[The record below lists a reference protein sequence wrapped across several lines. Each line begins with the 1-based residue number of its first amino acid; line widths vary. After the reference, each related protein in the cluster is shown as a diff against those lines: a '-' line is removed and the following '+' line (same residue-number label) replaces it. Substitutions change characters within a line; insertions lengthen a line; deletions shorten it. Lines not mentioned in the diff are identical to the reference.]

1 MKFNLGRILDLGALG
16 RPMDPSQHAA
26 MVAVQ
31 EQVRSAFGWSADDD
45 INSSERMRAYVNNL
59 PEATQLGWDASG
71 RRNTLEG
78 LRDRLLEATQV
89 IMIGAAI
96 ERDDLRRSWPKGT
109 EFVAADGAVGACL
122 GLVEPLCVV
131 TDLDGGVHLEQ
142 AVTQRIPMVVHGHGD
157 NEFRWRHYLKVWSQ
171 DEGFPL
177 VLTHQTERTYDDMH
191 NPGGFTDGDRGV
203 CFVAWL
209 GIPIENIRLL
219 GYAEDRVGTWSGVTN
234 PERKLAKLAWMAKVL
249 DAVLPNWKNQE
260 FPPSNG

>member
-16 RPMDPSQHAA
+16 RPMDPSHAA

-31 EQVRSAFGWSADDD
+31 EQVRSAGWSRTTTSTVPNACEPM
-45 INSSERMRAYVNNL
+45 STTR
-59 PEATQLGWDASG
+59 EATNPGCEEEE
-71 RRNTLEG
+71 TLEG
-78 LRDRLLEATQV
+78 LRPVTRGDASDHD
-89 IMIGAAI
+89 GAAI

-171 DEGFPL
+171 EEGLPL
-177 VLTHQTERTYDDMH
+177 VLTHQTERMYDDS
-191 NPGGFTDGDRGV
+191 T
-203 CFVAWL
+203 
-209 GIPIENIRLL
+209 IPE
-219 GYAEDRVGTWSGVTN
+219 AS
-234 PERKLAKLAWMAKVL
+234 P
-249 DAVLPNWKNQE
+249 
-260 FPPSNG
+260 